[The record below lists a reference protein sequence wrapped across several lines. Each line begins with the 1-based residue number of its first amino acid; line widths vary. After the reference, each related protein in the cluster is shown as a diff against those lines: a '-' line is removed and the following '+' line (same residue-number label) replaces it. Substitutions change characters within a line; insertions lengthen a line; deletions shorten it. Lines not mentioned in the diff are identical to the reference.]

1 MEHRGWMTSGAFA
14 ALCGATKE
22 TLRHYKDLGLL
33 LPAHRGEN
41 GYFYYDAE
49 QFYDF
54 YAIAIFRQT
63 GTPLAEIRRCLRR
76 QDAGETLDLLRAQR
90 EALEEERRR
99 LEQMDFVL
107 SGMIRNLELGGAPD
121 LEPRRAWFPR
131 EHLLALPAEE
141 LGRIEPE
148 IGRASCR
155 ERVSASV

>member
-1 MEHRGWMTSGAFA
+1 MTSGAFA

-63 GTPLAEIRRCLRR
+63 GTPLAEIRRCLPGRLWTSSGSSGRR
-76 QDAGETLDLLRAQR
+76 WRRSGAGWSRWT
-90 EALEEERRR
+90 
-99 LEQMDFVL
+99 
-107 SGMIRNLELGGAPD
+107 S
-121 LEPRRAWFPR
+121 
-131 EHLLALPAEE
+131 
-141 LGRIEPE
+141 
-148 IGRASCR
+148 SCR
-155 ERVSASV
+155 A

>member
-76 QDAGETLDLLRAQR
+76 QGSG
-90 EALEEERRR
+90 
-99 LEQMDFVL
+99 L
-107 SGMIRNLELGGAPD
+107 SGRRWRRSGAGWN
-121 LEPRRAWFPR
+121 RW
-131 EHLLALPAEE
+131 
-141 LGRIEPE
+141 IS
-148 IGRASCR
+148 SCR
-155 ERVSASV
+155 A

>member
-54 YAIAIFRQT
+54 YAIAIFRRQA
-63 GTPLAEIRRCLRR
+63 PLWRRSAAVWDGRMPGRLWTSSGSSGRR
-76 QDAGETLDLLRAQR
+76 WRRSGAGWSRWT
-90 EALEEERRR
+90 
-99 LEQMDFVL
+99 
-107 SGMIRNLELGGAPD
+107 S
-121 LEPRRAWFPR
+121 
-131 EHLLALPAEE
+131 
-141 LGRIEPE
+141 
-148 IGRASCR
+148 SCR
-155 ERVSASV
+155 A